1 MYKQKQELKQKVC
14 AQIEQLAPL
23 LYQLAD
29 FLAKNPE
36 LSGREI
42 KAAAYLQKILK
53 QFNFNFTPIL
63 QDKFAAA
70 FKAAKGNGQ
79 KKIGFMA
86 EYDALPKIGHGCGH
100 NLIAM
105 MSIGAGVAFNQVTDK
120 IAQTVIFG
128 CPAEET
134 VGGKIDMTDGGYFD
148 DITATLI
155 IHPDDK
161 TTVGGTS
168 FASHPLEVTFLG
180 KEAHIADPVYHG
192 VNALDTLVDFY
203 ARLKRLQTT
212 FTEKN
217 LIGTIIT
224 EGGTAPNIIP
234 AKAALRSTVRAL
246 DSDYLENTMLVQ
258 IKELARQVAK
268 EHAAGVQMR
277 HYEPLYK
284 NLRSDERLNRYYEQN
299 FALLG
304 EKYEVIP
311 ADFAD
316 GSTDVGNVSHVTRT
330 CQPTIRI
337 GNNIFAHTEQFAC
350 AANSDFGKRQALLGA
365 KAMAM
370 TAIDILC
377 EDGITD
383 ENQ

>member
-1 MYKQKQELKQKVC
+1 
-14 AQIEQLAPL
+14 
-23 LYQLAD
+23 
-29 FLAKNPE
+29 
-36 LSGREI
+36 
-42 KAAAYLQKILK
+42 
-53 QFNFNFTPIL
+53 
-63 QDKFAAA
+63 
-70 FKAAKGNGQ
+70 
-79 KKIGFMA
+79 
-86 EYDALPKIGHGCGH
+86 
-100 NLIAM
+100 
-105 MSIGAGVAFNQVTDK
+105 
-120 IAQTVIFG
+120 
-128 CPAEET
+128 
-134 VGGKIDMTDGGYFD
+134 
-148 DITATLI
+148 
-155 IHPDDK
+155 
-161 TTVGGTS
+161 
-168 FASHPLEVTFLG
+168 
-180 KEAHIADPVYHG
+180 
-192 VNALDTLVDFY
+192 
-203 ARLKRLQTT
+203 
-212 FTEKN
+212 
-217 LIGTIIT
+217 
-224 EGGTAPNIIP
+224 
-234 AKAALRSTVRAL
+234 
-246 DSDYLENTMLVQ
+246 MLVQ

-337 GNNIFAHTEQFAC
+337 GNNIFTHTEQFAC
-350 AANSDFGKRQALLGA
+350 AANSDFGRRQALLGA

>member
-1 MYKQKQELKQKVC
+1 MYKQKQKLKQEVCTKV
-14 AQIEQLAPL
+14 EQLAPI
-23 LYQLAD
+23 LYKLAD

-53 QFNFNFTPIL
+53 QFNFTFTPIL
-63 QDKFAAA
+63 QDKFATA
-70 FKAAKGNGQ
+70 FTASKGNGH

-100 NLIAM
+100 NLISM
-105 MSIGAGVAFNQVTDK
+105 MSIGAGIAFNLVTDK
-120 IAQTVIFG
+120 NAQTVIFG

-134 VGGKIDMTDGGYFD
+134 VGGKIDMASSGYFN
-148 DITATLI
+148 DITAALI

-161 TTVGGTS
+161 TTIGGTS

-192 VNALDTLVDFY
+192 VNALDALIDFY
-203 ARLKRLQTT
+203 TRLKQLQTT

-224 EGGTAPNIIP
+224 QGGTASNIIP
-234 AKAALRSTVRAL
+234 AKAVLRSTIRAL
-246 DSDYLENTMLVQ
+246 DSNYLEDTMLVQ
-258 IKELARQVAK
+258 IKKLARQVAK
-268 EHAAGVQMR
+268 EHKTEVQMH

-284 NLRSDERLNRYYEQN
+284 NLRSDERLNLYYEQN
-299 FALLG
+299 FAILG
-304 EKYEVIP
+304 EKYELIP

-330 CQPTIRI
+330 CQPTISI
-337 GNNIFAHTEQFAC
+337 GSNIFAHTVEFAC
-350 AANSDFGKRQALLGA
+350 AANSDFGRQQALKGA

-370 TAIDILC
+370 TAIDILY
-377 EDGITD
+377 EDGIPD
-383 ENQ
+383 ENN